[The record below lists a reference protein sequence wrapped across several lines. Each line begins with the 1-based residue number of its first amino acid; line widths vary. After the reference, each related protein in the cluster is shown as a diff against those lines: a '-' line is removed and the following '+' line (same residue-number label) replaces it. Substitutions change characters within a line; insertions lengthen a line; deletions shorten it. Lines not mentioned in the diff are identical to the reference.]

1 MKYKLLVFD
10 FDGTVRPTGEERITR
25 PVADALNAV
34 QAAGVKL
41 AVATGRCRGA
51 LPPKLLR
58 GVKPDYFICANGAQV
73 ETRLGERLYADR
85 MTTGHS
91 ASSVKCT
98 LWWTGAKTM
107 NIRWHL
113 PLMMAIMY
121 M

>member
-73 ETRLGERLYADR
+73 ETRLGERLYAD
-85 MTTGHS
+85 
-91 ASSVKCT
+91 
-98 LWWTGAKTM
+98 TM
-107 NIRWHL
+107 GRFGGQMNDAYRNYNAQNHAISMR
-113 PLMMAIMY
+113 LMEREIQ
-121 M
+121 